1 MLYSTGEGGFANGFG
16 FVSGVVI
23 GEGGVLYGVAPYGGI
38 YCNVVS
44 VAGCGV
50 LYALVP
56 PASPGGTWTDVAL
69 HAFTGSY
76 DDAINPGAGLA
87 ISKNGTLYGT
97 AYNGGTW
104 GTGVVYAEKP
114 PASPGDGWTETV
126 VQSFDWGSAAGSS
139 PSVKVT
145 VGRSGLIFGSTTY
158 GGVPGPFG
166 YGTIFALVP

>member
-1 MLYSTGEGGFANGFG
+1 
-16 FVSGVVI
+16 
-23 GEGGVLYGVAPYGGI
+23 
-38 YCNVVS
+38 VS